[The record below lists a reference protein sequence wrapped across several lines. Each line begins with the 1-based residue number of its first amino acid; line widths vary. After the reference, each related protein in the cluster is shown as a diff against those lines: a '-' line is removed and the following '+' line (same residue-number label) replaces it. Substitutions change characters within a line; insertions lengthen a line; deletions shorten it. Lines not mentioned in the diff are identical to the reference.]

1 MDRTVP
7 CLLTNPAVV
16 RYRFVDEWLVPA
28 APEWVYGLLSCPREY
43 PDWWGDAFLEG
54 EGDVGPAAPGKRAHL
69 VTRGRLPYRLL
80 WELVCLEATAPTKLV
95 SRIDG
100 DFVGRGTWTITPTDT
115 GARAVLEWDVEVRKG
130 IVRHLAPL
138 LRPVFAWNHRWA
150 MQRGLE
156 RIVAL
161 SEAR

>member
-1 MDRTVP
+1 
-7 CLLTNPAVV
+7 
-16 RYRFVDEWLVPA
+16 
-28 APEWVYGLLSCPREY
+28 
-43 PDWWGDAFLEG
+43 
-54 EGDVGPAAPGKRAHL
+54 
-69 VTRGRLPYRLL
+69 VTRGRLPYRLR

-115 GARAVLEWDVEVRKG
+115 GARAVLEWDVQVRKG
-130 IVRHLAPL
+130 IVRHLTPL
-138 LRPVFAWNHRWA
+138 LRPVFAWNHHWA
-150 MQRGLE
+150 MRRGLE

>member
-1 MDRTVP
+1 M
-7 CLLTNPAVV
+7 A

-28 APEWVYGLLSCPREY
+28 APAWVYELLSCPREY

-54 EGDVGPAAPGKRAHL
+54 EGDAGRAAPGKRAHL
-69 VTRGRLPYRLL
+69 VTRGRLPYRLR

-95 SRIDG
+95 SRIAG

-130 IVRHLAPL
+130 IVRHLTPL

-150 MQRGLE
+150 MRRGLE